1 MRYLNKY
8 CVYPNAKINVGL
20 NVFEKQSD
28 GYHNIDTIMLPI
40 ELKDEM
46 YITIYDESGELEI
59 SCSDEKIPTNKEN
72 ILYKSYKKFFEEI
85 AKEERKIDIF
95 LKKNI
100 PTEAGL
106 GGGSSNAGFF
116 LKVLNEHFGN
126 ILEFEKLKNLA
137 LEIGSDVPFFLENK
151 VARVKGRGE
160 KSEIIESNL
169 SSYIILI
176 KPDFGISTKLAY
188 NKFDEMKKIDYADL
202 DLIEKA
208 LKNNDIYNLEKN
220 IKNCLEQ
227 AIKNDEKMIFLKKSL
242 EMLLP
247 NKKFFMTGSGSVL
260 YTFVFENELSF
271 LETKLKTFIDNI
283 KIFITNIKNTR

>member
-1 MRYLNKY
+1 MNKY

-85 AKEERKIDIF
+85 VKEERKINIF

-151 VARVKGRGE
+151 VARIKGRGE

-176 KPDFGISTKLAY
+176 KPDFGISTKFAY
-188 NKFDEMKKIDYADL
+188 NKFDEMEKIDYADL

>member
-1 MRYLNKY
+1 MNKY

>member
-1 MRYLNKY
+1 MNKY

-85 AKEERKIDIF
+85 AKEERKINIF

-151 VARVKGRGE
+151 VARVKGKGE

-176 KPDFGISTKLAY
+176 KPDFGISTKFAY

-202 DLIEKA
+202 DLIEKT